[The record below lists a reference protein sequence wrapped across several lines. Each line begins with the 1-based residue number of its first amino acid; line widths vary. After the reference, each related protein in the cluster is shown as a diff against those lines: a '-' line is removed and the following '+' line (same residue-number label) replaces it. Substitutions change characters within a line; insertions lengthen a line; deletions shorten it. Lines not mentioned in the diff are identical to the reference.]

1 MSRLYF
7 RISSDLCFLAIMLIH
22 QAQLIC
28 CTTTTTNLFLQ
39 YWKRPLYPAVSRA
52 ILGGLLELAQY
63 YWARQIHNLYLC
75 GWPCD
80 FSRAFSTITHVFPRF
95 RPALAARSRVYLLP
109 LRCDWLFRSLRLV
122 AIVSPLG
129 DQALSCHKSHNVYA
143 WNYIPFLGEIPFL
156 SYFYCWHC
164 LPYFSLTS
172 SSSKRGRTLQCS
184 WPNRKSGVPE
194 DSVAR

>member
-7 RISSDLCFLAIMLIH
+7 RISSDLCFLAHMIDSPSTVDMLY
-22 QAQLIC
+22 
-28 CTTTTTNLFLQ
+28 NNN
-39 YWKRPLYPAVSRA
+39 KLYFCNTEKGLCIPAAVSRA
-52 ILGGLLELAQY
+52 ILGGLLKLAQY
-63 YWARQIHNLYLC
+63 YWARQIFVVGHVTFPAL
-75 GWPCD
+75 
-80 FSRAFSTITHVFPRF
+80 SIITRVFPRF

-122 AIVSPLG
+122 AIGSPLG
-129 DQALSCHKSHNVYA
+129 DQSLSCHNSHSVHA
-143 WNYIPFLGEIPFL
+143 WNYIPFLGEISFW
-156 SYFYCWHC
+156 SYFYLWYC